1 MKRRTSSWIAL
12 FSALAALFGCDPQTA
27 AECENGQVGAG
38 KADDAEAD
46 PTAEVEALVQTYF
59 ESWQRADWRAYR
71 DVFASRIHVDAG
83 FGVFEDPDAFTEV
96 SMNGHPFTHVEL
108 VDVFAHPMGA
118 TIVYTAIDSVTKDRV
133 RVSELIA
140 VGLEGDAEYDEER
153 LVIVEITAV
162 IATTPAPRD
171 TFDAPRESLAF
182 APLDPNQ
189 PDGLKLSLLWG
200 DLSTASGFLL
210 RVPAGSA
217 GFPHTHSAGYHAVVL
232 EGTIR
237 NGRRIEDAPD
247 LAPGSYWSQ
256 AGNATHTTACRS
268 EVDCLSLVMLDGP
281 FDVTPK

>member
-1 MKRRTSSWIAL
+1 MAL
-12 FSALAALFGCDPQTA
+12 FTALAALFGCDPQTA
-27 AECENGQVGAG
+27 AECEDGQVGAG
-38 KADDAEAD
+38 KTDDAAD

-96 SMNGHPFTHVEL
+96 SMNGHPFTNVEL

-118 TIVYTAIDSVTKDRV
+118 TIVYTAIDNVTKDRV
-133 RVSELIA
+133 RVSELIT

-171 TFDAPRESLAF
+171 SRHLPREDMKF
-182 APLDPNQ
+182 APFFADQ
-189 PDGLKLSLLWG
+189 PDGPAFALLWG
-200 DLSTASGFLL
+200 DLDTASGFLL
-210 RVPAGSA
+210 RVPAGFP
-217 GFPHTHSAGYHAVVL
+217 GFAHTHAAGYHGVVL
-232 EGTIR
+232 EGTVR
-237 NGRRIEDAPD
+237 NGRNVESAPD

-256 AGNATHTTACRS
+256 AADAVHTTACRS
-268 EVDCLSLVMLDGP
+268 DVDCLSLVMFDGP
-281 FDVTPK
+281 FDAEPK